1 MKTCKLCNAELKEL
15 HYCYNNNFFDMAFGN
30 EVFEDCRQSKKL
42 HLYRCPECGLVYALK
57 NGEVSNEERNT
68 ANS

>member
-1 MKTCKLCNAELKEL
+1 MKTCKLCNAVLKEL
-15 HYCYNNNFFDMAFGN
+15 HYCYNNNFFDIAFGN
-30 EVFEDCRQSKKL
+30 EVFEDCRQRKKL
-42 HLYRCPECGLVYALK
+42 YLYRCPECGLVYAIK